1 MFDEKM
7 NEKEGPL
14 NPTYKVKLLNFVQ
27 KMKRH
32 KCGKH
37 VEHIFVKCD
46 TFPDTTYLKIFSK

>member
-14 NPTYKVKLLNFVQ
+14 NPSYKDKPLNFVQ

-32 KCGKH
+32 KCEQH
-37 VEHIFVKCD
+37 VEYIFLKCD
-46 TFPDTTYLKIFSK
+46 TFLTPLT

>member
-14 NPTYKVKLLNFVQ
+14 NPSYKVKLLNFVQ

-37 VEHIFVKCD
+37 VEYIFVKYD
-46 TFPDTTYLKIFSK
+46 TFLTPLT